1 MVNCPRCG
9 AELPAG
15 AKYCPNCGA
24 PVTKT
29 VWEEF
34 SLSAEDLVSRVKD
47 LIHEGNVRRILI
59 RNEKGEQLLEIP
71 VTVGLVGALL
81 APYLAAL
88 GVIAALATRCTI
100 AIERIEPSRAA

>member
-1 MVNCPRCG
+1 MSSCPRCG
-9 AELPAG
+9 SELPAG
-15 AKYCPNCGA
+15 AKYCPSCGS

-34 SLSAEDLVSRVKD
+34 SVSAGDLVGRVKE
-47 LIHEGNVRRILI
+47 LVHEGNIRRIVI
-59 RNEKGEQLLEIP
+59 KNEEGKLLLEIP
-71 VTVGLVGALL
+71 MTLGLIGALL

-100 AIERIEPSRAA
+100 AVERVE